1 MRPFPETK
9 SDPRWDR
16 LWPQE
21 LVCGIFWPLS
31 LWVALAPD
39 RSPLFPTKWTRLG
52 NFAKL
57 DILLCK
63 EGESH
68 LLIAICVI
76 IQSKIRVRC
85 VNFFSLRTHIF
96 YVFILLINTY

>member
-1 MRPFPETK
+1 M
-9 SDPRWDR
+9 
-16 LWPQE
+16 
-21 LVCGIFWPLS
+21 
-31 LWVALAPD
+31 
-39 RSPLFPTKWTRLG
+39 
-52 NFAKL
+52 

-68 LLIAICVI
+68 LLIAICII

-85 VNFFSLRTHIF
+85 VNYFSLRTHIF